1 MLAMRRN
8 APASDQVFSITAR
21 RVAHIVKTAA
31 KTAGLGAHVSPHSL
45 RHAHASHAIENGA
58 SIALVSATL
67 GHSDLK
73 VTSVYA
79 HARPEDSSSRL
90 SKR

>member
-1 MLAMRRN
+1 MRGD
-8 APASDQVFSITAR
+8 AAVAELVFPITAR
-21 RVAHIVKTAA
+21 RFAYIVKAAA
-31 KTAGLGAHVSPHSL
+31 KRAGLGAHVSPHSL

-58 SIALVSATL
+58 SLALVSATL

-79 HARPEDSSSRL
+79 HARPEDSSSRFL
-90 SKR
+90 KR